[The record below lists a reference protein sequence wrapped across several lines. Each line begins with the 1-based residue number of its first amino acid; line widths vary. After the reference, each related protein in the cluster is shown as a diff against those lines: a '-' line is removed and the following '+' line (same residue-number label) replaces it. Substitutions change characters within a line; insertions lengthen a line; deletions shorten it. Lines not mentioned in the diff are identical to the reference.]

1 LLQLFKKYKS
11 VLRFIVIYLGSYTVL
26 SMLYHLY
33 LVYFKSDYYYPD
45 PVTHYVARLSE
56 RLINIFGYDAMITP
70 HQKELSMKL
79 IVNEVYLARIVEGC
93 NAVSVMI
100 LFTSFILAFF
110 GRWKITLLYIVLGC
124 LCISAMN
131 IARIA
136 VLAAGLYEFPEN
148 SDFLHSVIFPLIIY
162 GTVFILWVLWAR
174 LFSKYQNL

>member
-1 LLQLFKKYKS
+1 
-11 VLRFIVIYLGSYTVL
+11 
-26 SMLYHLY
+26 
-33 LVYFKSDYYYPD
+33 
-45 PVTHYVARLSE
+45 
-56 RLINIFGYDAMITP
+56 MITP

-110 GRWKITLLYIVLGC
+110 GRWKITLLYIVFGC